1 MGNIRVR
8 VEKRLHDSYIAVED
22 SNRGV
27 IAFQM
32 LSGEA
37 MHHMGDPKAVQLY
50 LTPII
55 SKVYNN
61 GINRGLLHARSET
74 VLLDNHAQPADDP
87 VLMERIKTLEKQ
99 VEQLQKE
106 KAELSDARDFLEDAL
121 SLGKD
126 VSLQEDTPESKLL
139 KRAYT
144 ALEEASTSTHL
155 KGWEE
160 F

>member
-1 MGNIRVR
+1 MGRIKVK
-8 VEKRLHDSYIAVED
+8 VEKRLHDGYIAVED
-22 SNRGV
+22 SDKGV
-27 IAFQM
+27 IAFQI

-37 MHHMGDPKAVQLY
+37 MYQMGDPKAVQLY

-55 SKVYNN
+55 SRVYNN
-61 GINRGLLHARSET
+61 GINRGLLQDRDEVGLLGNPARPEEE
-74 VLLDNHAQPADDP
+74 LA
-87 VLMERIKTLEKQ
+87 LMGRIKSLEKQ
-99 VEQLQKE
+99 VEKLQKE
-106 KAELSDARDFLEDAL
+106 KRELSDARDFLEGAL

-144 ALEEASTSTHL
+144 ALEEASASSKL